1 MLSERKKDER
11 ISLTEEQPGKEI
23 TRALFHT
30 NAGAVCVLAYGLVL
44 IFTDGVTGHGHKEGG
59 DLVVRGKVKKFLQD
73 N

>member
-23 TRALFHT
+23 PRALFRT

-44 IFTDGVTGHGHKEGG
+44 IFTDGVAGRGHKEGG